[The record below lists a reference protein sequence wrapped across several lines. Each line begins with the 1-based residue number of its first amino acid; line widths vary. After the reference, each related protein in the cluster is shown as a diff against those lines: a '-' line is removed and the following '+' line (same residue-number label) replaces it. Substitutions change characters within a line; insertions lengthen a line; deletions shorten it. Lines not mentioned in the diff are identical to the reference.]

1 MIQSTLDQ
9 YHHQVQSILVLKRK
23 FFLNIFLF
31 FLFFLPS
38 DVKLAKSRII
48 VENNPSFHSR
58 VAGLIIPKSSSL
70 VTAFG
75 LRSTAT
81 GLRF

>member
-1 MIQSTLDQ
+1 M
-9 YHHQVQSILVLKRK
+9 
-23 FFLNIFLF
+23 F
-31 FLFFLPS
+31 
-38 DVKLAKSRII
+38 AKSRIM

-58 VAGLIIPKSSSL
+58 VAGLIIPKSSSF
-70 VTAFG
+70 VTALG